1 MSVMLLLVGNES
13 VLMQYIYKG
22 KGSKKADAIIA
33 FIIFVLVVG
42 VMAICFILEV
52 NENAKQWALNSL
64 KYLLVHVSILYI
76 TPLVFAVLMTL
87 ACFIISVRIVK
98 KEGKRV

>member
-1 MSVMLLLVGNES
+1 
-13 VLMQYIYKG
+13 
-22 KGSKKADAIIA
+22 
-33 FIIFVLVVG
+33 
-42 VMAICFILEV
+42 MAIYFILEV
-52 NENAKQWALNSL
+52 NENAKQWVLNSL
-64 KYLLVHVSILYI
+64 KYLSAHVAILYI